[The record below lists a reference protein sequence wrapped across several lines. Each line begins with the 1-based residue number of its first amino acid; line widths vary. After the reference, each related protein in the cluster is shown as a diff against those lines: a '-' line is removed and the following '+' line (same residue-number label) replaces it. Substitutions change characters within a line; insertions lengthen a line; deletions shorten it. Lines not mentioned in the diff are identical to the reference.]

1 MNDFSGRITFHVL
14 FGVLLLANFI
24 GNSIVCAVILRNKF
38 MRTPVNYLLFN
49 LAVADIILGVF
60 LLPGPHVLG
69 PYLHTHPRG
78 TLGDWFCKTVTGKYS
93 SLATMALLVSTLT
106 LSAVAYERFQAV
118 VHPFTVK
125 EKVTKRNA
133 FLFIAF
139 SWTAAFGAQ
148 IFALVAYQFN
158 YSTTACEIAP
168 HFHHDFVVYF
178 KFLVSFVFGF
188 SLISMIAFYGRVIC
202 ELKRKENQ
210 ILNRERLAVNRGH
223 KRITLM
229 VITVTVIFAV
239 TWGAASAMG
248 VWFVRYL
255 RSNWRFANQ
264 IPALLV
270 AINSSVNCFL
280 YTLFSSQFRKGV
292 KNIFQNCRKN
302 YRAEIANEANRRYT
316 NKTGKNSRSVE
327 KSNSKVN
334 ETKM

>member
-1 MNDFSGRITFHVL
+1 ML
-14 FGVLLLANFI
+14 
-24 GNSIVCAVILRNKF
+24 
-38 MRTPVNYLLFN
+38 N
-49 LAVADIILGVF
+49 L
-60 LLPGPHVLG
+60 
-69 PYLHTHPRG
+69 
-78 TLGDWFCKTVTGKYS
+78 
-93 SLATMALLVSTLT
+93 
-106 LSAVAYERFQAV
+106 
-118 VHPFTVK
+118 
-125 EKVTKRNA
+125 
-133 FLFIAF
+133 
-139 SWTAAFGAQ
+139 
-148 IFALVAYQFN
+148 ALVAYQFN

-188 SLISMIAFYGRVIC
+188 SLISMILFYGRVIC

-210 ILNRERLAVNRGH
+210 ILNREQLTVNRGH
-223 KRITLM
+223 KRITFM
-229 VITVTVIFAV
+229 VITVTVIFPV

-302 YRAEIANEANRRYT
+302 YRAEIENEANRRYT
-316 NKTGKNSRSVE
+316 DKTGENSRSIE
-327 KSNSKVN
+327 KFNSKVI